1 MEVYTWNLPVKARSE
16 CWPYHNPH

>member
-1 MEVYTWNLPVKARSE
+1 MKFNTWNLPAKARSE